1 MSSAKAILGRHVSH
15 LEQNG
20 SHVFF
25 NAVSGGYA
33 VTDERGAA
41 IVRLMQEASDEDVV
55 IDRVAHDLSL
65 DPVAAAARYV
75 AFTEGLR
82 RRGLLER
89 LAAAAEPNR
98 IPYFGFI
105 EVTRKC
111 PTLCKVCAIDTG
123 RGSDEVLTLDEMRGL
138 IDQFKD
144 IGIKYVA
151 LTGGDPLMRD
161 DLLAILAYAKKKG
174 LGVGFSSSLV
184 TLNEGVARDLAAIGA
199 QVQVSI
205 DGSTRETNDYNRGKG
220 TFEKAMAGIELLR
233 KHGVE
238 FRIAFCIMKHNV
250 ADIPAMVDLAERV
263 GAKEVAFRKLKLLGR
278 ALELKDEVYPG
289 RQDMAKAYATLYR
302 KAYGRK
308 PEAMRINSKFT
319 EVLFGGRGPYFDIL
333 PCGAGRNIIHVTYKG
348 DIVPCSLFTE
358 DKFVQGNIRKD
369 KVADVWERSPLLRFF
384 RDTRVDDIPKCRAC
398 TYKYLCGG
406 GCRAEAYF
414 LHGNLMADCC
424 DCEDLLAFYGYIFG
438 HAAKAEQPLLV

>member
-1 MSSAKAILGRHVSH
+1 MTVPIVGKHISH
-15 LEQNG
+15 LEANG

-25 NAVSGGYA
+25 NPVSGGYA
-33 VTDERGAA
+33 VTDSRGAGA
-41 IVRLMQEASDEDVV
+41 LRLMQEVADEDAV
-55 IDRVAHDLSL
+55 IDRIAEDLSL

-75 AFTEGLR
+75 AFSEGLR

-89 LAAAAEPNR
+89 LDAAAEPNR
-98 IPYFGFI
+98 VPYFGFI

-123 RGSDEVLTLDEMRGL
+123 RGSDDVLTLAELKGI
-138 IDQFKD
+138 IDQFKE
-144 IGIKYVA
+144 IGTKYVA
-151 LTGGDPLMRD
+151 LTGGDPLLRD
-161 DLLAILAYAKKKG
+161 DLVRILDYAKKQG

-184 TLNEGVARDLAAIGA
+184 TLKDSVARDLAAVGS

-205 DGSTRETNDYNRGKG
+205 DGSTSEINDYNRGPG
-220 TFEKAMAGIELLR
+220 TFEKALEGIELLR

-250 ADIPAMVDLAERV
+250 ADIPAMIRLAEGL
-263 GAKEVAFRKLKLLGR
+263 GAKEVAFRKIKLLGR
-278 ALELKDEVYPG
+278 ALERKEEVYPD
-289 RQDMAKAYATLYR
+289 RRDMATAYAMLYR
-302 KAYGRK
+302 EAYGRK

-319 EVLFGGRGPYFDIL
+319 EVLFGGRGPYFDLL
-333 PCGAGRNIIHVTYKG
+333 PCGAGRNIIHVTYRG
-348 DIVPCSLFTE
+348 DVVPCSLFTE
-358 DKFVQGNIRKD
+358 DKFIQGNVRRDRI
-369 KVADVWERSPLLRFF
+369 AAIWERSRLLRFF

-414 LHGNLMADCC
+414 LHGDLMADCC
-424 DCEDLLAFYGYIFG
+424 DCDDLLAFYGYIFG
-438 HAAKAEQPLLV
+438 HVAKAEKPLSV